1 MLLGLLLA
9 LLAGSLVSL
18 QNIFNNKVN
27 VHIGSWTTTTLVLGL
42 GFAASFILGLLFEGT
57 AMFNLSQL
65 KLWYCFSGLI
75 GVGVVT
81 CMVQGINRLGPTF
94 GVSISM
100 VAQLGFALLFDSMGW
115 LGLEK
120 VDFTLKQLAGVLVIV
135 GGILIFKVGGR
146 KKPVKE
152 IDNPIMGACEE
163 GA

>member
-1 MLLGLLLA
+1 MIVGLLLA

-27 VHIGSWTTTTLVLGL
+27 VHVGSWTTTTLVLGL
-42 GFAASFILGLLFEGT
+42 GFAASFTLGLVFEGT
-57 AMFNLSQL
+57 EMFNLEHM
-65 KLWYCFSGLI
+65 KLWYWFSGLL

-100 VAQLGFALLFDSMGW
+100 CAQLGFALLFDSMGW

-120 VDFTLKQLAGVLVIV
+120 VDFTFKQLVGVLVII
-135 GGILIFKVGGR
+135 GGIIVFKLGGR
-146 KKPVKE
+146 EKKKVTHE
-152 IDNPIMGACEE
+152 QVLMGSCEE

>member
-1 MLLGLLLA
+1 MLLGIILA

-27 VHIGSWTTTTLVLGL
+27 VHVGSWTTTTLVLGL
-42 GFAASFILGLLFEGT
+42 GFAASFTLGLLFEGKG
-57 AMFNLSQL
+57 MFDLHAL

-100 VAQLGFALLFDSMGW
+100 CAQLGFALLFDSMGW

-120 VDFTLKQLAGVLVIV
+120 VEFTFKQLVGVLVIV
-135 GGILIFKVGGR
+135 GGILVFKLGGR
-146 KKPVKE
+146 KKQSQE
-152 IDNPIMGACEE
+152 NAQNSLGAV
-163 GA
+163 